1 MKKLYISCPV
11 AERNYDDVVK
21 TFTKMHK
28 IAEAVF
34 EQELKVINTASEL
47 KVDGKIGISEFADR
61 IKLLSEAD
69 YVIGFEY
76 LYDTPWEHCMREFR
90 IAREFGIHTFDCR
103 LVDVA
108 SDCEEYLQRKRE
120 EFGLMLEPISR

>member
-21 TFTKMHK
+21 SFTKMHK

-47 KVDGKIGISEFADR
+47 KVDGEIGISEFAER
-61 IKLLSEAD
+61 IKTLSEAD
-69 YVIGFEY
+69 YIIGFEY

-90 IAREFGIHTFDCR
+90 IACDFNIPSYDCK
-103 LVDVA
+103 LKDIA
-108 SDCEEYLQRKRE
+108 PDCEEYLERRRN
-120 EFGLMLEPISR
+120 EFMATLAPIS